1 MLTPLDM
8 VKLFWSESGGPPVEK
23 PQHAG
28 FGSTLIEKGFAAQIG
43 GKAALRFERDGLTCT
58 LEFPPR

>member
-1 MLTPLDM
+1 MCRLVDK
-8 VKLFWSESGGPPVEK
+8 VKLHWRESDGPPIDT

-43 GKAALRFERDGLTCT
+43 GSGHAAI
-58 LEFPPR
+58 